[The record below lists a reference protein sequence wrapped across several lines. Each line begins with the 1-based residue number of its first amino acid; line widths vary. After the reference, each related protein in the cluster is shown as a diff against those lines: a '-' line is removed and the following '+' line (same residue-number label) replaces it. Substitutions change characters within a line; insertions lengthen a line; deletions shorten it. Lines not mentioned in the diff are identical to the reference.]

1 VHAVL
6 WTALAVTLATWLL
19 AVVTRDASWVD
30 RIWSVV
36 PVAYAWIFT
45 GTGGWD
51 ARAVL
56 VSVLITCWGARLTF
70 NFARKGGYSGTEDY
84 RWPVL
89 RRRMKPWQWQVFL
102 PLFVSGFQ
110 NALLVAITLP
120 VWSMGRV
127 PEGTVVGWTS
137 YAPLEE
143 TTYALHLTPADLRP
157 VGGWDVLL
165 LALFVV
171 FLVGETAADQQQW
184 AFHRRK
190 HDAAA
195 RGESL
200 EPGFLDTGLFR
211 YSRHPNF
218 FCEQAQW
225 WVVWLFAVVARGQDW
240 GWTVLGAVA
249 LTGLF
254 VGSTR
259 FTESLSSAKYPAYA
273 DYRRRT
279 SMLVPWWP
287 RRVAGA

>member
-1 VHAVL
+1 MHAVL
-6 WTALAVTLATWLL
+6 WTALGVTLATWLL

-30 RIWSVV
+30 RIWSVA
-36 PVAYAWIFT
+36 PVVYGWIFT

-84 RWPVL
+84 RWPIL
-89 RRRMKPWQWQVFL
+89 RRRMKPWQWHVFV
-102 PLFVSGFQ
+102 PVFVSGFQ

-120 VWSMGRV
+120 VWSMGR
-127 PEGTVVGWTS
+127 PT
-137 YAPLEE
+137 
-143 TTYALHLTPADLRP
+143 DLRP
-157 VGGWDVLL
+157 IGGWDVLL
-165 LALFVV
+165 VAVFVV
-171 FLVGETAADQQQW
+171 LLAGETGADQQQW
-184 AFHRRK
+184 VFHRRK
-190 HDAAA
+190 RDAAA
-195 RGESL
+195 RGEML

-259 FTESLSSAKYPAYA
+259 FTESLSAAKYPAYA
-273 DYRRRT
+273 DYQDRT
-279 SMLVPWWP
+279 SMLIPWK
-287 RRVAGA
+287 GARTSG

>member
-6 WTALAVTLATWLL
+6 WTALGVTLATWLL

-45 GTGGWD
+45 GTGGRD

-56 VSVLITCWGARLTF
+56 VSVLITCWGARLTY

-84 RWPVL
+84 RWPIL
-89 RRRMKPWQWQVFL
+89 RQRMKPWQWQLFL

-120 VWSMGRV
+120 VWSMAQIG
-127 PEGTVVGWTS
+127 PTGWTS
-137 YAPLEE
+137 YEPL
-143 TTYALHLTPADLRP
+143 TSPVTVSDLRP
-157 VGGWDVLL
+157 LGGWDVLL
-165 LALFVV
+165 AALFVL
-171 FLVGETAADQQQW
+171 FLVGETVADQQQW
-184 AFHRRK
+184 VFHRRK
-190 HDAAA
+190 RAAAA
-195 RGESL
+195 RGATL

-240 GWTVLGAVA
+240 GWTVLGADA

-259 FTESLSSAKYPAYA
+259 FTEALSSAKYPAYA
-273 DYRRRT
+273 AYRRRT
-279 SMLVPWWP
+279 SMLVPWRP
-287 RRVAGA
+287 GRVA